1 MLTLA
6 IDLMG
11 GDKAPKATIYGIKT
25 AIEKH
30 PDVHF
35 LCFGSKEAI
44 EKAKSVIKSE
54 KCEYFESQDDITA
67 QDKVSTAMRKK
78 TSSMAM
84 ALEATKD
91 GKSQATVSS
100 GNTGALMSISKLYFR
115 TIEGIQRPAICTVIP
130 TVKSTSVL
138 LDMGA
143 NTECTKE
150 ILLDFAIMGCAFVK
164 AGFGIKNPSI
174 GIVNIG
180 TEETKG
186 TQLVQ
191 ESYKFFQ
198 ESSIA
203 KNFIG
208 FVEGDTMHNGDCN
221 VIVTD
226 GFTGN
231 VILKT
236 MEGSGKTM
244 KYFLKKYLM
253 SSIMGK
259 IALGIAFFAFKKID
273 DKINPN
279 NYNGA
284 MFVGLNGIAVKSH
297 GGSNSR
303 GFANAIG
310 VAVNLVKSDINKA
323 LKEEIMLES
332 VTPHK

>member
-1 MLTLA
+1 MLILA

-11 GDKAPKATIYGIKT
+11 GDKAPKAPIYGIK
-25 AIEKH
+25 AALEKQS
-30 PDVHF
+30 DVKF
-35 LCFGSKEAI
+35 LCFGSASAI

-54 KCEYFESQDDITA
+54 RCEYFESNDDITGE
-67 QDKVSTAMRKK
+67 DKVSTAMRKK

-84 ALEATKD
+84 ALEATKE
-91 GKSQATVSS
+91 GKSQATISS

-115 TIEGIQRPAICTVIP
+115 TIKEIERPAICTVIP

-143 NTECTKE
+143 NIECTKE
-150 ILLDFAIMGCAFVK
+150 NLLDFAIMGSAFVK
-164 AGFGIKNPSI
+164 AGFGIENPTV

-186 TQLVQ
+186 TPLIQ
-191 ESYKFFQ
+191 ESYKFFK
-198 ESSIA
+198 ESVIA
-203 KNFIG
+203 KNFLGYI
-208 FVEGDTMHNGDCN
+208 EGDKMHNGDFN

-244 KYFLKKYLM
+244 KFFLKKYLM
-253 SSIMGK
+253 SSVLGK
-259 IALGIAFFAFKKID
+259 LAVAIGFFAFKKIER
-273 DKINPN
+273 KINPN

-297 GGSNSR
+297 GSSNSR

-310 VAVNLVKSDINKA
+310 VAVNLVKSDINTS
-323 LKEEIMLES
+323 LKEEIKKA
-332 VTPHK
+332 HK